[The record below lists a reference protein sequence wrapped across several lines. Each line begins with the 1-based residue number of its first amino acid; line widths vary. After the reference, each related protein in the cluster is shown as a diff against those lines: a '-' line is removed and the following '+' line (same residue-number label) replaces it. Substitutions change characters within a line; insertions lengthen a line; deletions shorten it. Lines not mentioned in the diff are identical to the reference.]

1 MTALFV
7 GGLGAPFDP
16 FVVAALRAE
25 GIPAEALGPMD
36 ADAQEHGRAALPRG
50 QCAPML
56 YTTGALIRAAKTQPG
71 PVRALNVQ
79 SCGPCRYALFG
90 AGWERALEREGLGPI
105 ELVGLEA
112 SLASLRTPGLRR
124 AVEAVVAADALAETA
139 HRLRPYELRR
149 GAIDDAARAVAI
161 AASERIAHGH
171 SPLRVLAEAR
181 GWHTGLW
188 CVSPT
193 PLARAV
199 LVGEPWSLHVVGDG
213 RLHLPRVLAAAGV
226 EVEVPPFGTWLA
238 YLAWQAR
245 RDGAVPTVA
254 RFEAELAELY
264 AAACDAAGIEGFA
277 PPDVDA
283 LAALAAPHLDLAIRG
298 GYGHVEVGLAL
309 AAAAER
315 RAHVVISVKSFG
327 CIPSAGIS
335 DAILPAA
342 LGETPYLS
350 LEVCA
355 DGAAA
360 RESRLAMRV
369 AHALDAADEEL
380 SATGTG
386 FAPLAFDPLRPP
398 RGPRRYAST
407 LAEVTA
413 RG

>member
-1 MTALFV
+1 MTAVLV
-7 GGLGAPFDP
+7 GGLGPPFDP

-25 GIPAEALGPMD
+25 GVPAEALGPMD
-36 ADAQEHGRAALPRG
+36 ADAQERGRAALPRG

-56 YTTGALIRAAKTQPG
+56 TTTGALIRAARARPG
-71 PVRALNVQ
+71 PIRALNVQ

-90 AGWERALEREGLGPI
+90 AGWERALEREGLGPL

-112 SLASLRTPGLRR
+112 SLTSLRAPGLRR
-124 AVEAVVAADALAETA
+124 ALEAVVAADALAETA

-149 GAIDDAARAVAI
+149 GAIDDAARAVAT
-161 AASERIAHGH
+161 AVGERIARGDA
-171 SPLRVLAEAR
+171 PLRVLAEAR
-181 GWHTGLW
+181 GWHAGLW
-188 CVSPT
+188 CVGPA
-193 PLARAV
+193 PLARAA
-199 LVGEPWSLHVVGDG
+199 LVGEPWSLHVEGDG

-226 EVEVPPFGTWLA
+226 EVEVPPYGTWLA

-245 RDGAVPTVA
+245 EEGAAPAAA
-254 RFEAELAELY
+254 RLEAELAELY
-264 AAACDAAGIEGFA
+264 AAACDAAGLDGFA

-283 LAALAAPHLDLAIRG
+283 LAALAAPHLDPAIRG
-298 GYGHVEVGLAL
+298 GYGHVEIGLAL
-309 AAAAER
+309 AAASER

-327 CIPSAGIS
+327 CIPSAGIT

-342 LGETPYLS
+342 LGATPYLA

-369 AHALDAADEEL
+369 ARALDAADSEL
-380 SATGTG
+380 AATGR
-386 FAPLAFDPLRPP
+386 APLAFDPLRPP

-413 RG
+413 RA